1 MNLRSDPSTLVV
13 QRSCPFA
20 GARESRR
27 SRPSQAGDPGL
38 QPWKAPGDGD
48 KRVFEHAHRGGEHGI
63 PPEPRPQNG
72 RDSPDP
78 VPFTRRCSAHAARGS
93 NASSSLPP
101 PRQRA
106 IAHAVLAAKAATPP
120 RGGRGEGRQTAWLLG
135 AISRP
140 SRAAP
145 ARAGRTRASSK
156 RPGEGERDG
165 VPPGARVKRDTTGG
179 SAGRATAGQRTRTGA
194 TAPRGGGFPAR
205 GRARASKMR
214 CRDR

>member
-13 QRSCPFA
+13 KRPGPFA
-20 GARESRR
+20 GARRGRR

-48 KRVFEHAHRGGEHGI
+48 SRVLEHTHRGGEHGI
-63 PPEPRPQNG
+63 PPEPPPQNG
-72 RDSPDP
+72 CDSPDP
-78 VPFTRRCSAHAARGS
+78 VPFTRRCSAHAARNRKDPG
-93 NASSSLPP
+93 SLPP

-106 IAHAVLAAKAATPP
+106 IVHAVLAAKAATPP

-135 AISRP
+135 VISRP

-145 ARAGRTRASSK
+145 ASAGRTRASSK
-156 RPGEGERDG
+156 RPGKGERG
-165 VPPGARVKRDTTGG
+165 GEPPGARVKRDITGG
-179 SAGRATAGQRTRTGA
+179 SARRATDGQRTRTGA
-194 TAPRGGGFPAR
+194 TAPRGGGFSAR
-205 GRARASKMR
+205 GRARASNMR